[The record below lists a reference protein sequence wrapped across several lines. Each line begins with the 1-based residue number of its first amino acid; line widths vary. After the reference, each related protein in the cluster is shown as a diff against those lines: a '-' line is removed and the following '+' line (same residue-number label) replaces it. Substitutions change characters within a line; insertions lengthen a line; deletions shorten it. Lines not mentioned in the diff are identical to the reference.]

1 MHVRGGT
8 FVSQGTAASLV
19 RLSVSSGTR
28 RADLGIPGSIPVAEI
43 IPDLARELG
52 VLEPHSASL
61 GYRLLRADGT
71 LVESD
76 RSLAAQGI
84 EDGSVLALE
93 PNRADGEKVYDDVVE
108 AVADLVETQF
118 TPWTAANSAGT
129 AVGASVVLFL
139 AAAYALFTAR
149 DSGILIAALSGV
161 CALLLVGAAAVLGHV
176 REQPSAAVALALTG
190 VVYAGVAGY
199 AAVTDAPLWGEGLVY
214 AGAGVALVGA
224 LGAVAVTR
232 HHLLVAATVT
242 VGVAMVALGALSHY
256 VGWDITTVAAATFV
270 VAALLGNVLPWLGIS
285 TTRLT
290 THPPKSELEIFEDVP
305 EVERELVRQQV
316 AAGHQL
322 MVALG
327 VASASVMVLCTP
339 ELVASGASGAL
350 LTFVGFIATLLRTR
364 HSRTRTTVLIAM
376 IGGITG
382 LTVASVAAA
391 HTHPD
396 WRPLLALG
404 LAGAAA
410 VVVALALVLPRTRV
424 RLGRVADAV
433 EGVALVSLVPLAA
446 FAIGLL

>member
-1 MHVRGGT
+1 M
-8 FVSQGTAASLV
+8 SQSTAASLV

-61 GYRLLRADGT
+61 GYRLLRADGSP
-71 LVESD
+71 VESD

-93 PNRADGEKVYDDVVE
+93 PNRADGDKVYDDVVE

-161 CALLLVGAAAVLGHV
+161 CALLLVGAAAVLAHV
-176 REQPSAAVALALTG
+176 RKQPSAAVALALTA
-190 VVYAGVAGY
+190 VVYAGVSGFASVPD
-199 AAVTDAPLWGEGLVY
+199 AALWGEGLLY
-214 AGAGVALVGA
+214 AGAGVAVVGV

-232 HHLLVAATVT
+232 HQLLVAATAA
-242 VGVAMVALGALSHY
+242 VGVAMITLGALSHY
-256 VGWDITTVAAATFV
+256 VGWSLTTVAAATFI
-270 VAALLGNVLPWLGIS
+270 VAALVGNVLPWVGIS
-285 TTRLT
+285 TSRLT
-290 THPPKSELEIFEDVP
+290 THPPKSDLEIFEDVP
-305 EVERELVRQQV
+305 EVEREEVRRQV
-316 AAGHQL
+316 AAGHEL
-322 MVALG
+322 IVALG
-327 VASASVMVLCTP
+327 VASAAVMILCTP
-339 ELVASGASGAL
+339 QLVAAGASGAM
-350 LTFVGFIATLLRTR
+350 LTFVGFVATLLRTR
-364 HSRTRTTVLIAM
+364 HSRTRITVLIAM

-382 LTVASVAAA
+382 LAVASVSAAQ
-391 HTHPD
+391 THPD

-424 RLGRVADAV
+424 QLGRIADAI
-433 EGVALVSLVPLAA
+433 EGVALVALFPLAA
-446 FAIGLL
+446 FAVGLL

>member
-1 MHVRGGT
+1 M
-8 FVSQGTAASLV
+8 SQSAAASLV

-61 GYRLLRADGT
+61 GYRLMRADGS
-71 LVESD
+71 VVDSD

-93 PNRADGEKVYDDVVE
+93 PNRVDGEKVYDDVVE

-129 AVGASVVLFL
+129 AVGASVVLFV

-149 DSGILIAALSGV
+149 DSGALVAALAGA
-161 CALLLVGAAAVLGHV
+161 CALLLVGAAAVLAHV
-176 REQPSAAVALALTG
+176 RKQPAAAVALALTG
-190 VVYAGVAGY
+190 VVYAVVAGY
-199 AAVTDAPLWGEGLVY
+199 AAVPDARLWGEGLLY
-214 AGAGVALVGA
+214 AGVGA
-224 LGAVAVTR
+224 TVVGLLGAVAVTR
-232 HHLLVAATVT
+232 HRLLVGSTAVL
-242 VGVAMVALGALSHY
+242 GLAMVVLGALTHT
-256 VGWDITTVAAATFV
+256 VGWGMTTVAAATFV
-270 VAALLGNVLPWLGIS
+270 VAALVGNVLPWVGIS
-285 TTRLT
+285 TSRLT
-290 THPPKSELEIFEDVP
+290 THPPKSDLEIFEDVP
-305 EVERELVRQQV
+305 EVQREEVRRQV
-316 AAGHQL
+316 AAGHEL

-327 VASASVMVLCTP
+327 VASSAVMVLCTP
-339 ELVASGASGAL
+339 QLVSSGAAGAM
-350 LTFVGFIATLLRTR
+350 LTFVGFVVTLLRTR

-376 IGGITG
+376 VGGIVG
-382 LTVASVAAA
+382 IAVASVAAA
-391 HTHPD
+391 QTHPG

-424 RLGRVADAV
+424 QLGRVADAV
-433 EGVALVSLVPLAA
+433 EGVGLVALLPLAA
-446 FAIGLL
+446 FAVGLL

>member
-1 MHVRGGT
+1 M
-8 FVSQGTAASLV
+8 SQSTAASLV

-61 GYRLLRADGT
+61 GYRLLRADGSP
-71 LVESD
+71 VESD

-93 PNRADGEKVYDDVVE
+93 PNRADGDKVYDDVVE

-161 CALLLVGAAAVLGHV
+161 CALLLVGAAAVLAHV
-176 REQPSAAVALALTG
+176 RKQPAAAVALALTA
-190 VVYAGVAGY
+190 VVYAGVSGFASVPD
-199 AAVTDAPLWGEGLVY
+199 AALWGEGLLY
-214 AGAGVALVGA
+214 AGAGVAVVGV

-232 HHLLVAATVT
+232 HQLLVAATAA
-242 VGVAMVALGALSHY
+242 VGIAMIALGALSHY
-256 VGWDITTVAAATFV
+256 VGWSLTTVAAATFI
-270 VAALLGNVLPWLGIS
+270 VAALVGNVLPWVGIS
-285 TTRLT
+285 TSRLT
-290 THPPKSELEIFEDVP
+290 THPPKTDLEIFEDVP
-305 EVERELVRQQV
+305 EVERDEVRRQV
-316 AAGHQL
+316 AAGHEL
-322 MVALG
+322 IVALG
-327 VASASVMVLCTP
+327 VASAAVMILCTP
-339 ELVASGASGAL
+339 QLVAAGAAGAM
-350 LTFVGFIATLLRTR
+350 LTFVGFVATLLRTR
-364 HSRTRTTVLIAM
+364 HSRTRVTVLIAM

-382 LTVASVAAA
+382 LAVASVSAAQ
-391 HTHPD
+391 THPD

-424 RLGRVADAV
+424 QLGRVADAI
-433 EGVALVSLVPLAA
+433 EGVALVALFPLAA
-446 FAIGLL
+446 FAVGLL

>member
-1 MHVRGGT
+1 
-8 FVSQGTAASLV
+8 VSQSTAASLV

-61 GYRLLRADGT
+61 GYRLLRADGSP
-71 LVESD
+71 VESD

-93 PNRADGEKVYDDVVE
+93 PNRADGDKVYDDVVE

-161 CALLLVGAAAVLGHV
+161 CALLLVGAAAVLAHV
-176 REQPSAAVALALTG
+176 RKQPSAAVALALTA
-190 VVYAGVAGY
+190 VVYAGVSGFASVPD
-199 AAVTDAPLWGEGLVY
+199 AALWGEGLLY
-214 AGAGVALVGA
+214 AGAGVAVVGV

-232 HHLLVAATVT
+232 HQLLVAATAA
-242 VGVAMVALGALSHY
+242 VGVAMITLGALSHY
-256 VGWDITTVAAATFV
+256 VGWSLTTVAAATFI
-270 VAALLGNVLPWLGIS
+270 VAALVGNVLPWVGIS
-285 TTRLT
+285 TSRLT
-290 THPPKSELEIFEDVP
+290 THPPKSDLEIFEDVP
-305 EVERELVRQQV
+305 EVEREEVRRQV
-316 AAGHQL
+316 AAGHEL
-322 MVALG
+322 IVALG
-327 VASASVMVLCTP
+327 VASAAVMILCTP
-339 ELVASGASGAL
+339 QLVAAGASGAM
-350 LTFVGFIATLLRTR
+350 LTFVGFVATLLRTR
-364 HSRTRTTVLIAM
+364 HSRTRITVLIAM

-382 LTVASVAAA
+382 LAVASVSAAQ
-391 HTHPD
+391 THPD

-424 RLGRVADAV
+424 QLGRIADAI
-433 EGVALVSLVPLAA
+433 EGVALVALFPLAA
-446 FAIGLL
+446 FAVGLL

>member
-1 MHVRGGT
+1 M
-8 FVSQGTAASLV
+8 SQSTAASLV

-61 GYRLLRADGT
+61 GYRLLRADGSP
-71 LVESD
+71 VESD

-93 PNRADGEKVYDDVVE
+93 PNRADGDKVYDDVVE

-149 DSGILIAALSGV
+149 DSGILVAALSGV
-161 CALLLVGAAAVLGHV
+161 CALLLVGAAAVLAHV
-176 REQPSAAVALALTG
+176 RKQPAAAVALALTA
-190 VVYAGVAGY
+190 VVYAGVSGFASVPDT
-199 AAVTDAPLWGEGLVY
+199 ALWGEGLLY
-214 AGAGVALVGA
+214 AGAGVAVVGV

-232 HHLLVAATVT
+232 HQLLVGATAA
-242 VGVAMVALGALSHY
+242 VGVAMIALGALSHY
-256 VGWDITTVAAATFV
+256 VGWSLTTVAAATFI
-270 VAALLGNVLPWLGIS
+270 VAALVGNVLPWVGIS
-285 TTRLT
+285 TSRLT
-290 THPPKSELEIFEDVP
+290 THPPKTDLEIFEDVP
-305 EVERELVRQQV
+305 EVERDEVRRQV
-316 AAGHQL
+316 AAGHEL
-322 MVALG
+322 IVALG
-327 VASASVMVLCTP
+327 VASAAVMILCTP
-339 ELVASGASGAL
+339 QLVAAGASGAM
-350 LTFVGFIATLLRTR
+350 LTFVGFVATLLRTR
-364 HSRTRTTVLIAM
+364 HSRTRITVLIAM

-382 LTVASVAAA
+382 LAVASVSAAQ
-391 HTHPD
+391 THPD

-424 RLGRVADAV
+424 QLGRIADAV
-433 EGVALVSLVPLAA
+433 EGVALVALFPLAA
-446 FAIGLL
+446 FAVGLL

>member
-1 MHVRGGT
+1 M
-8 FVSQGTAASLV
+8 SQSTATSLV

-61 GYRLLRADGT
+61 GYRLVRADGS

-93 PNRADGEKVYDDVVE
+93 PNRPAGDKVYDDVVE

-118 TPWTAANSAGT
+118 TPWNAANSAGT

-149 DSGILIAALSGV
+149 ESGVLVAALAGV

-176 REQPSAAVALALTG
+176 RKQPFAAVALALTA
-190 VVYAGVAGY
+190 VVYAGVSGY
-199 AAVTDAPLWGEGLVY
+199 AAVPGAALWGEGLLY
-214 AGAGVALVGA
+214 AGAGVVVVGV

-232 HHLLVAATVT
+232 HHLLVGATAV
-242 VGVAMVALGALSHY
+242 VGVAMAALGALSHY
-256 VGWDITTVAAATFV
+256 VGWSLTTVAAATFV
-270 VAALLGNVLPWLGIS
+270 VAALVGNVLPWVGIS
-285 TTRLT
+285 TSRLT
-290 THPPKSELEIFEDVP
+290 THPPKTDLEIFEDVP
-305 EVERELVRQQV
+305 EVERDEVRRQV
-316 AAGHQL
+316 AAGHEL

-327 VASASVMVLCTP
+327 VASAAVMVLCTP
-339 ELVASGASGAL
+339 QLVAAGASGAML
-350 LTFVGFIATLLRTR
+350 AFVGFVATLLRTR

-376 IGGITG
+376 VAGITG
-382 LTVASVAAA
+382 LAVASVSAAQ
-391 HTHPD
+391 THPD
-396 WRPLLALG
+396 WRPLLALA
-404 LAGAAA
+404 LAAAAA

-424 RLGRVADAV
+424 QLGRVADAV
-433 EGVALVSLVPLAA
+433 EGVALVALFPLAA
-446 FAIGLL
+446 FAVGLL

>member
-1 MHVRGGT
+1 M
-8 FVSQGTAASLV
+8 SQSTAASLV

-28 RADLGIPGSIPVAEI
+28 RADLGIPGAIPVAEI

-61 GYRLLRADGT
+61 GYRLLRADGSA
-71 LVESD
+71 VDSD

-93 PNRADGEKVYDDVVE
+93 PNRPDGEKVYDDVVE

-118 TPWTAANSAGT
+118 TPWTPANSAGT

-149 DSGILIAALSGV
+149 DSGVLIAALSGA

-176 REQPSAAVALALTG
+176 RKQPSAAVALALTG

-199 AAVTDAPLWGEGLVY
+199 AALADAPLWGEGLVY
-214 AGAGVALVGA
+214 AGAGVAVVGA
-224 LGAVAVTR
+224 LGALAVTR
-232 HHLLVAATVT
+232 HRLLVAATAA
-242 VGVAMVALGALSHY
+242 VGLAMVVLGAFSHF
-256 VGWDITTVAAATFV
+256 VDWDITTVAAATFV
-270 VAALLGNVLPWLGIS
+270 VAALVGNVLPWVGIS
-285 TTRLT
+285 TSRLT
-290 THPPKSELEIFEDVP
+290 THPPKSDLEIFEDVP
-305 EVERELVRQQV
+305 EVEREQVRQQV
-316 AAGHQL
+316 AAGHEL
-322 MVALG
+322 IVALG
-327 VASASVMVLCTP
+327 VASSAVMVLCTP
-339 ELVASGASGAL
+339 ELVSSGASGAL

-376 IGGITG
+376 VGGITG
-382 LTVASVAAA
+382 LAVASVAAA
-391 HTHPD
+391 QTHPD

-410 VVVALALVLPRTRV
+410 VVVALALVLPRTRLQ
-424 RLGRVADAV
+424 LGRVADAV
-433 EGVALVSLVPLAA
+433 EGVALVALFPLAA
-446 FAIGLL
+446 FATGLL

>member
-1 MHVRGGT
+1 M
-8 FVSQGTAASLV
+8 SQSTAASLV

-61 GYRLLRADGT
+61 GYRLLRADGSP
-71 LVESD
+71 VESD

-93 PNRADGEKVYDDVVE
+93 PNRPDGDKVYDDVVE

-161 CALLLVGAAAVLGHV
+161 CALLLVGAAAVLAHV
-176 REQPSAAVALALTG
+176 RKQPSAAVALALTA
-190 VVYAGVAGY
+190 VVYAGVSGFASVPD
-199 AAVTDAPLWGEGLVY
+199 AALWGEGLLY
-214 AGAGVALVGA
+214 AGAGVAVVGV

-232 HHLLVAATVT
+232 HQLLVAATAA
-242 VGVAMVALGALSHY
+242 VGVAMIALGALSHY
-256 VGWDITTVAAATFV
+256 VGWSLTTVAAATFI
-270 VAALLGNVLPWLGIS
+270 VAALVGNVLPWVGIS
-285 TTRLT
+285 TSRLT
-290 THPPKSELEIFEDVP
+290 THPPKSDLEIFEDVP
-305 EVERELVRQQV
+305 EVERDEVRRQV
-316 AAGHQL
+316 AAGHEL
-322 MVALG
+322 IVALG
-327 VASASVMVLCTP
+327 VASAAVMILCTP
-339 ELVASGASGAL
+339 QLVAAGASGAM
-350 LTFVGFIATLLRTR
+350 LTFVGFVATLLRTR
-364 HSRTRTTVLIAM
+364 HSRTRITVLIAM

-382 LTVASVAAA
+382 LAVASVSAAQ
-391 HTHPD
+391 THPD

-424 RLGRVADAV
+424 QLGRIADAI
-433 EGVALVSLVPLAA
+433 EGVALVALFPLAA
-446 FAIGLL
+446 FAVGLL

>member
-1 MHVRGGT
+1 M
-8 FVSQGTAASLV
+8 SQSTAASLV

-61 GYRLLRADGT
+61 GYRLLRADGSP
-71 LVESD
+71 VESD

-93 PNRADGEKVYDDVVE
+93 PNRADGDKVYDDVVE

-149 DSGILIAALSGV
+149 DSGILIAALAGV
-161 CALLLVGAAAVLGHV
+161 CALLLVGAAAVLAHV
-176 REQPSAAVALALTG
+176 RKQPAAAVALALTA
-190 VVYAGVAGY
+190 VVYAGVSGF
-199 AAVTDAPLWGEGLVY
+199 AAVPDAALWGEGLLY
-214 AGAGVALVGA
+214 AGAGVAVVGV

-232 HHLLVAATVT
+232 HQLLVGATAAI
-242 VGVAMVALGALSHY
+242 GVAMIALGALSHY
-256 VGWDITTVAAATFV
+256 VGWSITTVAAATFI
-270 VAALLGNVLPWLGIS
+270 VAALVGNVLPWVGIS
-285 TTRLT
+285 TSRLT
-290 THPPKSELEIFEDVP
+290 THPPKTDLEIFEDVP
-305 EVERELVRQQV
+305 EVERDEVRRQV
-316 AAGHQL
+316 AAGHEL
-322 MVALG
+322 IVALG
-327 VASASVMVLCTP
+327 VASAAVMILCTP
-339 ELVASGASGAL
+339 QLVAAGASGAM
-350 LTFVGFIATLLRTR
+350 LTFVGFVATLLRTR
-364 HSRTRTTVLIAM
+364 HSRTRITVLIAM

-382 LTVASVAAA
+382 LAVASVSAAQ
-391 HTHPD
+391 THPD

-424 RLGRVADAV
+424 QLGRVADAI
-433 EGVALVSLVPLAA
+433 EGVALVALFPLAA
-446 FAIGLL
+446 FAVGLL